1 MSATQTQGSADPL
14 GHGLLQY
21 RLGRSREALR
31 ALTGAPLPFPKTD
44 PAMKRWVVTGAG
56 CSEAHARFTVD
67 LLSRYAEQEATYW
80 PLSDF
85 LERQPPP
92 STGLVVFSQ
101 GLSPNAC
108 LALGRIRSFASGLLI
123 SAIDP
128 ARLPQRMVGRSDT
141 EAVLAD
147 WAASGGQVCT
157 LPVEREDRLWLRVV
171 GPLAGYL
178 AALQW
183 VEMLAPGAWPAC
195 PAVLLDRV
203 FETAPAQ
210 VGSLDL
216 DRFRDGCMI
225 LAAAPLCNY
234 AQNLA
239 LKWVDGMR
247 ARLPQVVDYLAFPHG
262 PYQSLLNHPLPVII
276 LHGKSEAEQSLIH
289 RARTM
294 LQGNTPYT
302 WVLQSQL
309 PDPWRMVEYE
319 VVLNYLVLRAA
330 GAWAVDLRHHE
341 GRGDEGAL
349 YFLDAPTG

>member
-1 MSATQTQGSADPL
+1 MQNQGNADPL

-21 RLGRSREALR
+21 RLGRSREVLGK
-31 ALTGAPLPFPKTD
+31 LTREPLVFPLPGK
-44 PAMKRWVVTGAG
+44 AVKRWVVTGAG
-56 CSEAHARFTVD
+56 CSEAHARFAVD
-67 LLSRYAEQEATYW
+67 LLTRHAGLEAAYW

-85 LERQPPP
+85 LERQPGPG
-92 STGLVVFSQ
+92 TGLVVFSQ

-108 LALGRIRSFASGLLI
+108 LALRRVRSFARGLLI
-123 SAIDP
+123 SAVDP
-128 ARLPQRMVGRSDT
+128 HNLPRRSLARSDT
-141 EAVLAD
+141 ETVLAD
-147 WAASGGQVCT
+147 WVEAGGQVCS
-157 LPVEREDRLWLRVV
+157 LPVEPEDRLWLRVV

-178 AALQW
+178 AAIQW
-183 VEMLAPGAWPAC
+183 VASLAPEGWPDC

-203 FETAPAQ
+203 FEMAPAQ

-216 DRFRDGCMI
+216 ERFRDGCMI
-225 LAAAPLCNY
+225 LASAPLCGY

-247 ARLPQVVDYLAFPHG
+247 TRLPQVVDYLAFPHG

-276 LHGKSEAEQSLIH
+276 LHGKSAAEQSLLH

-294 LQGNTPYT
+294 LGGNTPYT
-302 WVLQSQL
+302 WVLQSRL

-330 GAWAVDLRHHE
+330 GAWAVDLRHHT